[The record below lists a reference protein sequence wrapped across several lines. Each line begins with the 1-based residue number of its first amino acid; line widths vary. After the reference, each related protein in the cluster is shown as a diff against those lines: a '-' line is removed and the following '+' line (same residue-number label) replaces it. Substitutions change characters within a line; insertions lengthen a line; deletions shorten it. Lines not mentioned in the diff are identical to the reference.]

1 MNNTKRNCKEWNV
14 DASIVSKRTINP
26 IREVVFNL
34 QSTPNPN
41 KEYISLALGDPTFY
55 GNFKIDDNCV
65 EAVIKQL
72 RSFKANGYPP
82 SVGAENARAAL
93 AEKFNTKE
101 APLTPNDIVI
111 ASGASDALNIAIG
124 ALCNEGQNILLP
136 RPGFSLYQTISE
148 SKGIEC
154 RYYNLLPEKKW
165 EADLNQLVELI
176 DENTACILI
185 NNPSNP
191 CGSNFSQE
199 HLKAILSICETYK
212 LPIISDEIYE
222 DMVFNNSK
230 FYPIANLTTTVP
242 VLKISG
248 LAKRFLVPGW
258 RVGWIFIHDRNDVL
272 KNVRNGLNSLANL
285 ILGANSL
292 MQHALPDM
300 LKNTPESFYQ
310 TTITQLEENARLSA
324 EILAKIPG
332 LNVIIPEGAMY
343 IMFGINF
350 NQFKDFK
357 NDVDFTE
364 KLVQEESVLCLPG
377 TCFNYPNYIR
387 IVITAPPEKLRESY
401 TRIKEFCD
409 RHHK

>member
-1 MNNTKRNCKEWNV
+1 
-14 DASIVSKRTINP
+14 
-26 IREVVFNL
+26 
-34 QSTPNPN
+34 
-41 KEYISLALGDPTFY
+41 
-55 GNFKIDDNCV
+55 
-65 EAVIKQL
+65 
-72 RSFKANGYPP
+72 
-82 SVGAENARAAL
+82 
-93 AEKFNTKE
+93 
-101 APLTPNDIVI
+101 
-111 ASGASDALNIAIG
+111 
-124 ALCNEGQNILLP
+124 
-136 RPGFSLYQTISE
+136 
-148 SKGIEC
+148 
-154 RYYNLLPEKKW
+154 
-165 EADLNQLVELI
+165 
-176 DENTACILI
+176 
-185 NNPSNP
+185 
-191 CGSNFSQE
+191 
-199 HLKAILSICETYK
+199 HLEAILSICETYK

-222 DMVFNNSK
+222 DMVFNSSK

-258 RVGWIFIHDRNDVL
+258 RVGWVFIHDRNDVL
-272 KNVRNGLNSLANL
+272 KNVRSGLNSLANL

-387 IVITAPPEKLRESY
+387 IVITAPPEKLREAY

>member
-41 KEYISLALGDPTFY
+41 KEYISLALGDPTYY

-82 SVGAENARAAL
+82 A
-93 AEKFNTKE
+93 
-101 APLTPNDIVI
+101 DIVI
-111 ASGASDALNIAIG
+111 ASGASDALNITIG
-124 ALCNEGQNILLP
+124 ALCN
-136 RPGFSLYQTISE
+136 
-148 SKGIEC
+148 
-154 RYYNLLPEKKW
+154 

-199 HLKAILSICETYK
+199 HLEAILSICETYK

-222 DMVFNNSK
+222 DMVFNSSK

-258 RVGWIFIHDRNDVL
+258 RVGWVFIHDRNDVL
-272 KNVRNGLNSLANL
+272 KNVRSGLNSLANL

-387 IVITAPPEKLRESY
+387 IVITAPPEKLREAY

>member
-41 KEYISLALGDPTFY
+41 KEYISLALGDPTYY

-82 SVGAENARAAL
+82 S
-93 AEKFNTKE
+93 
-101 APLTPNDIVI
+101 DIVI
-111 ASGASDALNIAIG
+111 ASGASDALNLTIG
-124 ALCNEGQNILLP
+124 ALCDEGQNILLP

-154 RYYNLLPEKKW
+154 RYYNLL
-165 EADLNQLVELI
+165 ATDLNQLVELI

-199 HLKAILSICETYK
+199 HLEAILSICETYK

-222 DMVFNNSK
+222 DMVFNGSK

-272 KNVRNGLNSLANL
+272 KNVRSGLNSLANL

-377 TCFNYPNYIR
+377 TCFNYPNY
-387 IVITAPPEKLRESY
+387 TPPEKLREAY